1 MRFSLTGCVLCCIIR
16 LSNFFEDEMP
26 HISYSELKNWTQCPH
41 YRKLVNEDKLN
52 PFTDSI
58 FTTFGTAVHAVCE
71 DLAPPDNKVSDPAA
85 LFESYFHEELKKL
98 EEVDP
103 KKIEEFKQQGREI
116 VVEVMQGLKDYF
128 GDYEVVEAE
137 EQLFERIIEFPNKEY
152 DFKGFIDLIIKTP
165 DGKHH
170 IIDWKTCSWGWN
182 ARRKS
187 EKLTTYQLT
196 LYKKFFAEKHNVDVD
211 QIETHFGL
219 LKRTAKPGKK
229 VEIFRVTSG
238 DKKTKN
244 AVKLLTDALYNI
256 SNKRHLKNRLSCHKM
271 YGTCP
276 FFKTEHCT

>member
-1 MRFSLTGCVLCCIIR
+1 
-16 LSNFFEDEMP
+16 MP
-26 HISYSELKNWTQCPH
+26 HISFSELKNWTMCPH

-52 PFTDSI
+52 PRTDSI

-71 DLAPPDNKVSDPAA
+71 EVAPMDHQVSDPTT
-85 LFESYFHEELKKL
+85 LFESKFKEELTKL
-98 EEVDP
+98 EDVEQKTIDQ
-103 KKIEEFKQQGREI
+103 FMGHGREI
-116 VVEVMQGLKDYF
+116 VVEVTEALKEYF
-128 GDYEVVEAE
+128 GEYEVHQVE

-152 DFKGFIDLIIKTP
+152 NFKGFVDLIIKTP

-170 IIDWKTCSWGWN
+170 IIDWKTCSWGWD
-182 ARRKS
+182 ARRKA

-196 LYKKFFAEKHNVDVD
+196 LYKKFFAEKYDID
-211 QIETHFGL
+211 PSDIETHFGL

-244 AVKLLTDALYNI
+244 AVKLLTNALYNI
-256 SNKRHLKNRLSCHKM
+256 SNNRHLKNRLSCHKM

-276 FFKTEHCT
+276 FFRTEHCT